1 MVVMTG
7 AVSAAVAAGLGESA
21 GVEAVVGVDASREYA
36 GGSLC
41 QGFHASAIRITAVTQ
56 SNALGR
62 RAVAAMSF
70 PLFLRF

>member
-1 MVVMTG
+1 MTG
-7 AVSAAVAAGLGESA
+7 AVSGVVATDCGESA
-21 GVEAVVGVDASREYA
+21 GVEIVPGVDASREYE
-36 GGSLC
+36 GVSLC
-41 QGFHASAIRITAVTQ
+41 QGFHASAIRIAAVTQ